1 MSETFQNFLYV
12 VGFLIV
18 TLIALAIYSEMSGS
32 SDSYTRGIKDGYA
45 EHCNLNHN
53 MEKHINTNVHY
64 EEGWGQ
70 GLSEAITHKCDKDYF
85 KKLPMY

>member
-12 VGFLIV
+12 VGFLII
-18 TLIALAIYSEMSGS
+18 TLIALVIYSEMSGA

-45 EHCNLNHN
+45 EHCNFNHN
-53 MEKHINTNVHY
+53 MEKYININAHY
-64 EEGWGQ
+64 QEGWGE
-70 GLSEAITHKCDKDYF
+70 GLSEAIRHKCDKDYF